1 MRFKVIARLSP
12 SEYTV
17 FHTVGLNRAYTKLK
31 SLNCKDYSIIDLKG
45 A

>member
-1 MRFKVIARLSP
+1 MRFKIIARISP

-17 FHTVGLNRAYTKLK
+17 FHTVGLSRAYTKLK
-31 SLNCKDYSIIDLKG
+31 SLNCKDYSIIDLNE

>member
-1 MRFKVIARLSP
+1 MRFKIIARISP

-17 FHTVGLNRAYTKLK
+17 FHTVGLSRAYKRLK
-31 SLNCKDYSIIDLKG
+31 SLNCKDYSIIDLNE